1 MIVILKWQCQIQQS
15 KIENSWSKD
24 NHNGPNQELKKDNSC
39 TDREQP
45 GFSFVGADIYHVHSV
60 SVDARQDQAVPTLG
74 RVSEAAGTG
83 VPTRVVQLHPLV
95 WHVQAVDDLHK
106 DTDRK
111 GRANNS

>member
-1 MIVILKWQCQIQQS
+1 MTYNFRFQHGS
-15 KIENSWSKD
+15 
-24 NHNGPNQELKKDNSC
+24 NQELKKDNSC

-45 GFSFVGADIYHVHSV
+45 GFSLVGADIYHVHSV